1 MIPETLG
8 AILVFLA
15 FIAPGLAFE
24 LLRERRR
31 PFIEETAFREA
42 SRIALTSM
50 LFSLGALTVLA
61 VAQYL
66 GATWVVDSGRWLTDG
81 QAYVSTHLGQ
91 VTATVLVFVG
101 ISLALSLVA
110 DWVLRRSA
118 PGRIVPGSVWF
129 SLFRQHRPD
138 GATPWVHL
146 RLKEDGTEVWGFVGD
161 YTPDQKLENRELVL
175 EQPRLQYRRSGQD
188 RNTMLPAWS
197 FISVRGEDIAW
208 MKVQYIQDAPPGAV
222 VPARYKHPRSR
233 PPTER
238 RPTDRSPGDD
248 LTA

>member
-1 MIPETLG
+1 MVPETLG

-50 LFSLGALTVLA
+50 LFSLGGLSVLA
-61 VAQYL
+61 VAQAL
-66 GATWVVDSGRWLTDG
+66 GATWVVDSSRWLTDG
-81 QAYVSTHLGQ
+81 QAYVSAHLGQ
-91 VTATVLVFVG
+91 VTASVLVFVG
-101 ISLALSLVA
+101 VSLGLSLLA
-110 DWVLRRSA
+110 DWLLRRSA

-129 SLFRQHRPD
+129 ALFRQHRPD

-146 RLKEDGTEVWGFVGD
+146 RLKDGTELWGFVGD

-175 EQPRLQYRRSGQD
+175 EQPRLQYRRPGQD
-188 RNTMLPAWS
+188 QNVMLPTWS
-197 FISVRGEDIAW
+197 FVSVRGEDIAW
-208 MKVQYIQDAPPGAV
+208 MKVQYIEDGPRGGV
-222 VPARYKHPRSR
+222 VPARYKAPPATAFDEKPRPVDR
-233 PPTER
+233 PSGT
-238 RPTDRSPGDD
+238 D